1 MTSNLGYHNN
11 KIIHE
16 LYTLSKYMGK
26 DKSKLFELRVKER
39 LNKSLQEYYL
49 TLNNSL
55 DKLYMY
61 SEDNNIKLVKKI
73 NKGN

>member
-1 MTSNLGYHNN
+1 MISNREYHNN
-11 KIIHE
+11 KIVHE
-16 LYTLSKYMGK
+16 LCILSKYMGK